1 MISVDEAKW
10 TWGMMFSP
18 GRFTKKRMSIGDAL
32 GFYYRLVII
41 PLIISLI
48 LGVLVGVAASAVLSH
63 FVGILGFFGGLGT
76 AAVAIG
82 VVAMLLLVFI
92 PIGMFISAALL
103 HFFGKYVF
111 RQFRSDY
118 QATFAAVVYGEA
130 PVILFF
136 WIAIIPVIGLLYI
149 LIDIWGFIVEIFA
162 LSNLQKTSK
171 LSVVGVMIGTVV
183 VILVIAIILGIVGVL
198 A

>member
-1 MISVDEAKW
+1 
-10 TWGMMFSP
+10 MMFSP